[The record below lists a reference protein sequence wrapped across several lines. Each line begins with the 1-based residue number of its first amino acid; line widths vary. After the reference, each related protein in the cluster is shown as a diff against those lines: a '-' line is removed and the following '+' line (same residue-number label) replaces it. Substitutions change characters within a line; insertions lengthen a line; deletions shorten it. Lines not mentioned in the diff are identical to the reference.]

1 MNAVYSYMCVFF
13 FFLNVCQLPHCRV
26 FRQKKKKMCLSP
38 TRRVGLGCDVGDDVG
53 RSPLRELLAVNDAV
67 ASAVHSPALAL
78 GPFTGSPSIPEASG
92 RALCGDAYRPEM
104 ALGKNRVPSPPPRRL
119 GESEIPYIRDMTGSM
134 F

>member
-1 MNAVYSYMCVFF
+1 MSASP
-13 FFLNVCQLPHCRV
+13 LPRTSS
-26 FRQKKKKMCLSP
+26 KEKKMCLSP

-67 ASAVHSPALAL
+67 ASAVNSPALVP
-78 GPFTGSPSIPEASG
+78 GPSTGSPSIPEACG
-92 RALCGDAYRPEM
+92 RALCGDADRHET
-104 ALGKNRVPSPPPRRL
+104 AQGSNRVPSPPPRRL

>member
-1 MNAVYSYMCVFF
+1 MCVSFPIAAYF
-13 FFLNVCQLPHCRV
+13 VKR
-26 FRQKKKKMCLSP
+26 KKKMCLSP

-67 ASAVHSPALAL
+67 ASAVHSPALVL
-78 GPFTGSPSIPEASG
+78 GPSTGSPSIPEACG
-92 RALCGDAYRPEM
+92 RALCGDADRHEM